1 MFYKSEFSLI
11 FFFLKDIDNSWP
23 PNKIMRLDNGDC
35 DSSGTGIN
43 GILLKA
49 LVALFRRIAVV
60 ASRHET
66 LCRETHFVLR
76 LLEQLVMCGRG
87 SSQIIL
93 RHLPPTLVR
102 NCKFFNMFYIN
113 YNLYILFLVAKFDTL
128 RSRIIYCRFD
138 FESI

>member
-1 MFYKSEFSLI
+1 
-11 FFFLKDIDNSWP
+11 
-23 PNKIMRLDNGDC
+23 MRLDNGDC

-60 ASRHET
+60 ASRHEQ

-102 NCKFFNMFYIN
+102 NGECFNIFNAN

-138 FESI
+138 FEPI

>member
-1 MFYKSEFSLI
+1 
-11 FFFLKDIDNSWP
+11 
-23 PNKIMRLDNGDC
+23 MRLDNGDS
-35 DSSGTGIN
+35 DTSSTGIN

-60 ASRHET
+60 ASRHEQ

-93 RHLPPTLVR
+93 RHLPPSLVR
-102 NCKFFNMFYIN
+102 NF
-113 YNLYILFLVAKFDTL
+113 
-128 RSRIIYCRFD
+128 
-138 FESI
+138 

>member
-1 MFYKSEFSLI
+1 
-11 FFFLKDIDNSWP
+11 
-23 PNKIMRLDNGDC
+23 MRLNSGDC
-35 DSSGTGIN
+35 DTNSTTIS

-60 ASRHET
+60 ASRHEQ

-93 RHLPPTLVR
+93 RHLPQSLVR
-102 NCKFFNMFYIN
+102 SYKYFH
-113 YNLYILFLVAKFDTL
+113 V
-128 RSRIIYCRFD
+128 
-138 FESI
+138 

>member
-1 MFYKSEFSLI
+1 
-11 FFFLKDIDNSWP
+11 
-23 PNKIMRLDNGDC
+23 MRLDNGDC

-60 ASRHET
+60 ASRHEQ

-102 NCKFFNMFYIN
+102 NRECFNAFYAN
-113 YNLYILFLVAKFDTL
+113 CNLYIMFPVAKFDTL
-128 RSRIIYCRFD
+128 RSRTVYCGFD
-138 FESI
+138 IKLI

>member
-1 MFYKSEFSLI
+1 
-11 FFFLKDIDNSWP
+11 
-23 PNKIMRLDNGDC
+23 MRLENGDC
-35 DSSGTGIN
+35 DSNGTGIN

-60 ASRHET
+60 ASRHEQ

-102 NCKFFNMFYIN
+102 NCECFKC
-113 YNLYILFLVAKFDTL
+113 FLQQL
-128 RSRIIYCRFD
+128 
-138 FESI
+138 